1 MPHLTPRTRSA
12 RLAAAA
18 TCMALLATVGCSS
31 AKKDAT
37 PKPTVTTTT
46 KPGRATTSSV
56 PDPTIPK
63 GAVTSPLT
71 GLAPKETLSVFR
83 PAIAV
88 KIDNL
93 DTRGE
98 TARPQAGIADAD
110 LVFEEIVEGNI
121 TRLVGVFQSAIPARV
136 GPVRSART
144 TDPILLAQLDRPLLA
159 WSGGNGYVVGAVH
172 ASPLHDVGYDA
183 YSSAY
188 GRDRSRRAPH
198 NLFVTPGQLYA
209 AAPDA
214 KAPRPVFSYR
224 ATGEK
229 LLPTAKVVHTVR
241 VTFGGGAASPVVTYQ
256 YDPKVDGW
264 RRGQNGTTH
273 VDDLGTVV
281 APTNVV
287 ILFTNYVQSPADP
300 KSPEAQTVGHGDAWL
315 LSKGRVIGGTWER
328 DSPTSHYV
336 LKDSKGKI
344 LKLTPGKTWI
354 ELPRPGGATI
364 TG

>member
-1 MPHLTPRTRSA
+1 MKI
-12 RLAAAA
+12 RLIAVFS
-18 TCMALLATVGCSS
+18 CLVLLITVGCSS
-31 AKKDAT
+31 KKKDEAT
-37 PKPTVTTTT
+37 PAKTTTT
-46 KPGRATTSSV
+46 TAVPGPTTSIGPTGGA

-63 GAVTSPLT
+63 GVPLSPLT
-71 GLAPKETLSVFR
+71 GLAPPKAEQLSVFR

-93 DTRGE
+93 DAKGE

-144 TDPILLAQLDRPLLA
+144 TDPILLSQLNRPLLA

-172 ASPLHDVGYDA
+172 ASSLRDVGYDA
-183 YSSAY
+183 DPGAY

-198 NLFVTPGQLYA
+198 NLFVIPGQLYDR
-209 AAPDA
+209 APGA
-214 KAPRPVFSYR
+214 EPPKPMFTYR
-224 ATGEK
+224 KTGEK
-229 LLPTAKVVHTVR
+229 LLPTAKPVKSVR
-241 VTFGGGAASPVVTYQ
+241 ITFGGGAASPIVTWD
-256 YDPKVDGW
+256 YDPHVDGW

-273 VDDLGTVV
+273 VDDKGQVV

-287 ILFTNYVQSPADP
+287 ILFTNYVQSPADRR
-300 KSPEAQTVGHGDAWL
+300 SPEAASVGKGEVWV
-315 LSKGRVIGGTWER
+315 LSKGRIVGGTWQR
-328 DSPTSHYV
+328 DTPESHPV
-336 LKDSKGKI
+336 LKDLKGHLI
-344 LKLTPGKTWI
+344 KLTPGKTWI